1 MDQSLLMQMKYY
13 IIHIIDQIIQNYL
26 YDFYL
31 FCFLLNVCQTNKRH
45 HEKWIFLKE
54 LQKSLM
60 NFSQTTF
67 FLHVHLVLI

>member
-1 MDQSLLMQMKYY
+1 MIFTY
-13 IIHIIDQIIQNYL
+13 
-26 YDFYL
+26 FV
-31 FCFLLNVCQTNKRH
+31 FLLNVCQTNKRH
-45 HEKWIFLKE
+45 REKWKFLKE